1 MCCVIGTYCLKTLPN
16 PVGLCFLVTLDCI
29 CQRNVV
35 SCCVSTLLKPNTK
48 IRLKHSWVIYIIV
61 TSCGATP
68 KLNWLTE
75 TPLACFS
82 EIKVHLQNSSCPKT
96 VFQVI
101 HSDFPF
107 SKTSQKRSQRIAKI
121 SFPPCFCSV
130 NINVFSW

>member
-1 MCCVIGTYCLKTLPN
+1 MLCYRYILFENPPKSSRFVLFGNSRLHLPKKCCVMLRQHT
-16 PVGLCFLVTLDCI
+16 
-29 CQRNVV
+29 
-35 SCCVSTLLKPNTK
+35 LKPNTK